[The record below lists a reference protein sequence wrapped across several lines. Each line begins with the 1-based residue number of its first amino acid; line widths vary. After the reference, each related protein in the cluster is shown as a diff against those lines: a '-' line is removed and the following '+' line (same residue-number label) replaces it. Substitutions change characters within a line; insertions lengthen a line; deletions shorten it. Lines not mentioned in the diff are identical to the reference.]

1 VEHDLF
7 GKPASTFPDHAQ
19 GRLKL
24 SHGPTETLPP
34 RARGNLVLH
43 PSGWP
48 RPKGYA
54 NGIKARGDLVFVGGL
69 VGSDERGRF
78 PADFVGQTRQ
88 LLANVV
94 AVLAEGGALPRHVVR
109 MTWYVRDMDE
119 YLKAR
124 PALGEVYREV
134 MGDHYPA
141 MALVAV
147 TRLTEPEARV
157 EIETTAVVPEA

>member
-1 VEHDLF
+1 
-7 GKPASTFPDHAQ
+7 
-19 GRLKL
+19 L
-24 SHGPTETLPP
+24 SDSPIDILPS
-34 RARGNLVLH
+34 RARANEVLH

-54 NGIKARGDLVFVGGL
+54 NGIKARGDLLFIGGMVGW
-69 VGSDERGRF
+69 DEHGRF

-88 LLANVV
+88 LLRNIN
-94 AVLAEGGALPRHVVR
+94 AVLAEGGASPRHVVR

-124 PALGEVYREV
+124 PALGDVYREV

-147 TRLTEPEARV
+147 TRLVEPQARL
-157 EIETTAVVPEA
+157 EIETTAVVPES

>member
-1 VEHDLF
+1 M
-7 GKPASTFPDHAQ
+7 
-19 GRLKL
+19 
-24 SHGPTETLPP
+24 TESPVDTLPKRKRP
-34 RARGNLVLH
+34 NIVLH

-48 RPKGYA
+48 QPKGYA
-54 NGIKARGDLVFVGGL
+54 NGIKAHGDLLFIGGL
-69 VGSDERGRF
+69 VGWDKHGRF

-88 LLANVV
+88 LLANIV
-94 AVLAEGGALPRHVVR
+94 AVLAEGGASPRHIVR

-124 PALGEVYREV
+124 PVLGDVYREV

-147 TRLTEPEARV
+147 TRLVEPEARL
-157 EIETTAVVPEA
+157 EIETTAVVPES

>member
-1 VEHDLF
+1 MSHS
-7 GKPASTFPDHAQ
+7 STDI
-19 GRLKL
+19 
-24 SHGPTETLPP
+24 LPP
-34 RARGNLVLH
+34 RTRENEVLH

-69 VGSDERGRF
+69 VGSDERGHF

-88 LLANVV
+88 LLANIV

-124 PALGEVYREV
+124 SALGEVYREV

>member
-1 VEHDLF
+1 M
-7 GKPASTFPDHAQ
+7 A
-19 GRLKL
+19 
-24 SHGPTETLPP
+24 HGPTDTLPP
-34 RARGNLVLH
+34 RARANEVLH

-78 PADFVGQTRQ
+78 AADFVGQTRQ
-88 LLANVV
+88 LLVNIV

-157 EIETTAVVPEA
+157 EIETTAVVPET